1 MPDKPTSFELLEPR
15 SPESLVPDP
24 WLEPWMMLGAFL
36 LLIVGLFVL
45 LFFKKKPTAP
55 LDEKAIRSLAHA
67 EAAEALGKIKDLSPR
82 ETAVRCSLV
91 LRRYLSI
98 VARDPALF
106 ETHEEY
112 ISRHEALK
120 DFTEEAR
127 QATTAG
133 FSRLAAMKYSSAA
146 PETDAGQLII
156 ESQQLLETLHHG
168 QSA

>member
-1 MPDKPTSFELLEPR
+1 MPDKPTSFELLEPL

-24 WLEPWMMLGAFL
+24 WLEPWMILAALL

-45 LFFKKKPTAP
+45 LFFKKKPAAAP
-55 LDEKAIRSLAHA
+55 DAKAIRGLAHA
-67 EAAEALGKIKDLSPR
+67 EAANALGKINDLTPR
-82 ETAVRCSLV
+82 DTAGQCSLI

-120 DFTEEAR
+120 DFSEETR
-127 QATTAG
+127 RATSAG
-133 FSRLAAMKYSSAA
+133 FGRLAAMKYSADA
-146 PETDAGQLII
+146 PVTDPRQVIT
-156 ESQQLLETLHHG
+156 ECQQLLETLHHG